1 MQRSAQRRSPTPRQR
16 RLIAIGAVVVVVGG
30 MLAVTQISNAGTRR
44 FFGFSPRTQ
53 ASSTSCPTSSPT
65 RRWDTRRDLATSQDG
80 QIENH
85 PGDGQATNAGAL
97 ERASRERGR
106 TRPRCTPS
114 AGTSSSTGSSSSP
127 EAGDPTTTPGGDTG
141 GDTGGS
147 SGVGTVAPGGADGAN
162 NGLDVLG
169 RDCSNS
175 QLDIHTGF
183 QNGNQCVQTQFGEVA
198 TADKNPS
205 LLITDAPEQVAVG
218 GTFALK
224 VSTRNLVRDRFLGAA
239 AGGYYLESSFLDENG
254 LVRGHFHTACRV
266 LASTTE
272 APNPEPAPAFF
283 VATEDGAGGATPDEV
298 TINVPA
304 TATATAGTLQCAVW
318 AGDGSHR
325 IPMMQ
330 RANQTPAFDAVR
342 IEVQ

>member
-1 MQRSAQRRSPTPRQR
+1 M
-16 RLIAIGAVVVVVGG
+16 IAIGAVVVVVGG

-53 ASSTSCPTSSPT
+53 ATSSTSCPTPSATASVNT
-65 RRWDTRRDLATSQDG
+65 ERDFASRDDG
-80 QIENH
+80 RVRNYA
-85 PGDGQATNAGAL
+85 GDGQRTDSGTV

-106 TRPRCTPS
+106 KAKCTPS
-114 AGTSSSTGSSSSP
+114 
-127 EAGDPTTTPGGDTG
+127 PTTSGGSTDASASASPAAGDTG
-141 GDTGGS
+141 GDTGGT
-147 SGVGTVAPGGADGAN
+147 SGVGTVPPGGADGNN
-162 NGLDVLG
+162 NGLQVLG
-169 RDCSNS
+169 RDCTVS

-183 QNGNQCVQTQFGEVA
+183 QNGNQCIQTQFGEVG

-205 LLITDAPEQVAVG
+205 LLITDAPQQVAVG
-218 GTFALK
+218 STFALK
-224 VSTRNLVRDRFLGAA
+224 VSTRNLVRDRFLKAGD
-239 AGGYYLESSFLDENG
+239 GGYYLESSFLDENG

-266 LASTTE
+266 LASADE

-298 TINVPA
+298 TITVSEAA
-304 TATATAGTLQCAVW
+304 TAAAGTLQCAVW

-330 RANQTPAFDAVR
+330 RANQIPAFDAVR